1 MSEDPYKVKL
11 ENVFEGPMDLLIH
24 LIRKNEVDITDIPI
38 ALITRQYLEYLDWLK
53 RMNIDFA
60 GEFLLMAAT
69 LAHIKSLTLL
79 PAHSP
84 DGDED
89 PRLEITR
96 PLLEYL
102 QMKQAAEELARR
114 QLLGEDTFVRPQN
127 AAGDRPE
134 PEAETIQ
141 VGLFE
146 LIDAFQRI
154 LESIAPDHR
163 VDLSTERISVKERIG
178 EIVDVLEAKGSIT
191 FSELFVPESD
201 KSDVIVT
208 FLAVLEMVKLCL
220 IRVTQHL
227 PTGIIRLYYI

>member
-1 MSEDPYKVKL
+1 
-11 ENVFEGPMDLLIH
+11 
-24 LIRKNEVDITDIPI
+24 
-38 ALITRQYLEYLDWLK
+38 
-53 RMNIDFA
+53 
-60 GEFLLMAAT
+60 
-69 LAHIKSLTLL
+69 
-79 PAHSP
+79 
-84 DGDED
+84 
-89 PRLEITR
+89 
-96 PLLEYL
+96 
-102 QMKQAAEELARR
+102 MKQAAEELARR

-154 LESIAPDHR
+154 LESIAPDHQ